1 MDSQQS
7 TSSYSTTTT
16 TTTHHNLQDEKAA
29 ATVAKN
35 RYYHQNLFTPF
46 PARSITLLTGP
57 SSVGKSY
64 YLSRILEHPSL
75 YFAEPPNRIYVV
87 LCNNRVPPYSLNR
100 KQEEE
105 EEEEDEE
112 EEPAPPPPLIQVPL
126 AEFNTEDLEAGDCLI
141 IEDLQAITPEVR
153 QAINVVTHH
162 YNLNS
167 CFVVTHSLLG
177 NNNFELLSLCHRVI
191 FFLRSSAVSRTAK
204 YVVRNF
210 FQDTETRN
218 YLLQLIGFC
227 ERLGEPLLIET
238 SPLASSGD
246 SLHHIALSHLPH
258 LVTRGYSLV
267 YPHPRMNILYHKNQ
281 SDPSDLKTD
290 YLNSSRE
297 GDQQQ
302 QQQQETVGGKEED
315 NTQELQYP
323 PNTFIVFSSQALDIE
338 RKRRRLE
345 AAKQKEQQQ
354 WEEREETAAKGK
366 NCAATTE
373 KEEWERLTREIEE
386 RIEAYFP
393 SQKHTRVKNLA
404 REILSHPN
412 FCISLDARLVHLK
425 QHQKTTRVP
434 LLDFLAV
441 ATRPLGPSENVS
453 RPDYQAFRKMAQSLL
468 ARGTPTHLIK
478 NRFLL
483 SSSATTTRSAAATTS
498 KKKRHHN
505 SSSSRRGERAAKTGR
520 GNGNNNNGNKS
531 NKKTSSYYQQGHLQP
546 PLMAPLPYPA
556 PWMPHYY

>member
-1 MDSQQS
+1 MDSQKS
-7 TSSYSTTTT
+7 TSSIDTTAESTATNPITAT
-16 TTTHHNLQDEKAA
+16 AA
-29 ATVAKN
+29 KEN
-35 RYYHQNLFTPF
+35 HLFVPF

-64 YLSRILEHPSL
+64 YLSRLLEHPSL
-75 YFAEPPNRIYVV
+75 YFAEPIHRIYVV
-87 LCNNRVPPYSLNR
+87 LCNDRVPPYSLNT
-100 KQEEE
+100 
-105 EEEEDEE
+105 DSTSLG
-112 EEPAPPPPLIQVPL
+112 PTPPPLIQVPL

-162 YNLNS
+162 YELNS

-177 NNNFELLSLCHRVI
+177 NTNFELLSLCHRVI

-210 FQDTETRN
+210 FQDLDTRN

-238 SPLASSGD
+238 SPLASSEE
-246 SLHHIALSHLPH
+246 SLGHIALSHLPQ
-258 LVTRGYSLV
+258 LVTRGYSLI
-267 YPHPRMNILYHKNQ
+267 YPHPRMKIIYHKSQ

-290 YLNSSRE
+290 YLGKLNNPEGEEEE
-297 GDQQQ
+297 GDIQ
-302 QQQQETVGGKEED
+302 K
-315 NTQELQYP
+315 YP
-323 PNTFIVFSSQALDIE
+323 PNTFVVFSSQALDTE

-345 AAKQKEQQQ
+345 EEKQKQKLQQQ
-354 WEEREETAAKGK
+354 WEEREEVAAATGGK
-366 NCAATTE
+366 NRAPGEDCATD
-373 KEEWERLTREIEE
+373 KETWENLTKEIEE

-425 QHQKTTRVP
+425 HHQKTTRVP
-434 LLDFLAV
+434 LLDFLAI
-441 ATRPLGPSENVS
+441 ATRPLGPSENVN

-483 SSSATTTRSAAATTS
+483 SSTNKTTATTRSTT
-498 KKKRHHN
+498 KGKNNNGKTTRGEEN
-505 SSSSRRGERAAKTGR
+505 RRWSSS
-520 GNGNNNNGNKS
+520 NNNNHKNNNRGKPAATA
-531 NKKTSSYYQQGHLQP
+531 KTSSYYHPPRPLIPYPQP
-546 PLMAPLPYPA
+546 PPTQAPIWMHPY
-556 PWMPHYY
+556 Y